1 MKATYDLTPND
12 LVAFVQ
18 LHHALSPA
26 LRKQRLGCLHNGFL
40 ALLILP
46 AFVLCMSGKP
56 LLQTAIDIWPLLLG
70 PVVYLPVVVLLWKWN
85 TGSLHKRM
93 LKEGRNKGFYGDCTL
108 ALETDGIHETKS
120 NGKSIRNWAAVEQ
133 IVITSQHL
141 FVYTSGTEAF
151 VVPRRAFESDSDF
164 SSFAQQIAERSRVE
178 ILRV

>member
-1 MKATYDLTPND
+1 MNATYDLTPDD
-12 LVAFVQ
+12 LAAFVQ
-18 LHHALSPA
+18 LHQARSLAFRRH
-26 LRKQRLGCLHNGFL
+26 RLGCLRNGVL

-46 AFVLCMSGKP
+46 AFVLCLSGQP

-70 PVVYLPVVVLLWKWN
+70 PVLYVPAVVLLWKWN
-85 TGSLHKRM
+85 TGSLRKRM

-108 ALETDGIHETKS
+108 ALETDGMHETKS
-120 NGKSIRNWAAVEQ
+120 NGKSIRNWSAVEQ

-151 VVPRRAFESDSDF
+151 IVPRRAFESDSDF
-164 SSFAQQIAERSRVE
+164 NSFAQQISERSRVE